1 VSLAL
6 FHQQFWA
13 GAPAPVPSLVGI
25 DRRRVRRARR
35 PVPPAPYYVAVEAAS
50 APALRAAL
58 ESVLRS
64 RAAAVVAP
72 SVKRR
77 RPGITDE
84 EMEATLLALLLTDEL

>member
-1 VSLAL
+1 MLAL

-13 GAPAPVPSLVGI
+13 GAPVPVPSLVGI
-25 DRRRVRRARR
+25 DRRHVRRARR
-35 PVPPAPYYVAVEAAS
+35 PVPPAPIFVAVDAAS

-64 RAAAVVAP
+64 RAATTSVP

-84 EMEATLLALLLTDEL
+84 EMEAALVALLLLED